1 MHGSSKGLVFTIH
14 NDNMP
19 FTEMRLWQAVCGSSE
34 IRSGTCPTQAVGFP
48 TGWRPDADSN
58 CSSLQLEKLDDKE
71 HLHLFL
77 YIYIYTYA
85 HTYTYTYI
93 HVHVFILILL

>member
-1 MHGSSKGLVFTIH
+1 
-14 NDNMP
+14 MP

-34 IRSGTCPTQAVGFP
+34 IRSGTFPTQAFGFP

-71 HLHLFL
+71 HLHLLFFM